1 MDCFFSSSLINPSFS
16 IPGLFW
22 KQKCFDWNN
31 PPEYEYISLDG
42 NVNSYVPLKTIN
54 FAKEVFPGGIEIVQS
69 CNGLLLCRNFGFN
82 EWNFTYYVFNPFTKQ
97 HKTLPRSQLRKC
109 GFQYLF
115 NFSLAFDPSRSPYYK
130 VIAIWGDKLWAGDK
144 YRIEVYSSET
154 TLWRLC
160 EDEYTLDAFPIP
172 CVSATF
178 WNGSLNWNADHGSVI
193 YFVIDRELL
202 GVVPRTPQQRL
213 RSSIDITDVT
223 EYQGRFYL
231 IERGY
236 GGRFLNI
243 LEMDTAYTGW
253 KVKCSVA
260 LEQLKSFR
268 KFEGS
273 HPFDYILFIRNGEED
288 ESSKLVVLTQ
298 GNMVLSYALNE
309 MSFKRVYNISPQRLL
324 GRNCNF
330 YQYIESLACV

>member
-1 MDCFFSSSLINPSFS
+1 MN
-16 IPGLFW
+16 
-22 KQKCFDWNN
+22 
-31 PPEYEYISLDG
+31 
-42 NVNSYVPLKTIN
+42 
-54 FAKEVFPGGIEIVQS
+54 
-69 CNGLLLCRNFGFN
+69 
-82 EWNFTYYVFNPFTKQ
+82 
-97 HKTLPRSQLRKC
+97 
-109 GFQYLF
+109 
-115 NFSLAFDPSRSPYYK
+115 
-130 VIAIWGDKLWAGDK
+130 
-144 YRIEVYSSET
+144 
-154 TLWRLC
+154 
-160 EDEYTLDAFPIP
+160 EYTLDVFPIP

-178 WNGSLNWNADHGSVI
+178 WNGSLNWNAHHGSVI

-213 RSSIDITDVT
+213 LSSIDITDVT
-223 EYQGRFYL
+223 EYQGRFYR

-236 GGRFLNI
+236 GGRCLNI
-243 LEMDTAYTGW
+243 SEMDTAYTGW
-253 KVKCSVA
+253 KDKCSVD

-309 MSFKRVYNISPQRLL
+309 MSFKRVYDISPKRVP